1 MEWLFD
7 ICCKIMSGLGNIL
20 GLSYKEICVIGNIYI
35 QGGIW
40 ILSALIPMIVLML
53 HQQTSCM
60 KKLYLIFA
68 IGYALIHSILFIIF
82 CERYSF
88 PITEGFN
95 ICVDDLQHIA
105 KVYNTT
111 YQAVNIYI
119 FVIGWMLSI
128 GWNVLITKLV
138 VKNKM
143 IWAFITMI
151 ISTLLLLIFMFTIV
165 NFLFI

>member
-7 ICCKIMSGLGNIL
+7 ICCKIMSGLGNLL
-20 GLSYKEICVIGNIYI
+20 GLSYKEICVIGNIYL

-40 ILSALIPMIVLML
+40 ILLAWIPTIVLMR
-53 HQQTSCM
+53 HKQTSLI
-60 KKLYLIFA
+60 KKQYFILAL
-68 IGYALIHSILFIIF
+68 GYGLIHTILFIIF

-88 PITEGFN
+88 PITDGFDV
-95 ICVDDLQHIA
+95 CVMDLRQIA
-105 KVYNTT
+105 KSNHTT

>member
-1 MEWLFD
+1 
-7 ICCKIMSGLGNIL
+7 
-20 GLSYKEICVIGNIYI
+20 
-35 QGGIW
+35 
-40 ILSALIPMIVLML
+40 
-53 HQQTSCM
+53 M
-60 KKLYLIFA
+60 KKLYFILA
-68 IGYALIHSILFIIF
+68 LGYGLIHSILFIIF